1 MERSYKILLSAALIV
16 SFILLIFDIYIGGIA
31 FIIFI
36 ALLMSVWIMQ
46 DSRMHPDV
54 TASLKNEAKAVEL
67 KNRGNATAYAIHVA
81 IIPHDIEFDIP
92 LLKEDE
98 KYLYASDK
106 MIREAKVVVSFEN
119 ENKGRFSKTF
129 LLSATGKSD
138 DDLLKPAFPLF
149 KWKKEED

>member
-1 MERSYKILLSAALIV
+1 MERKYKILLGIAFAVCVIL
-16 SFILLIFDIYIGGIA
+16 FIADIYIGGIA

-36 ALLMSVWIMQ
+36 ALAMSVWIME
-46 DSRMHPDV
+46 DSGRHPLL
-54 TASLKNEAKAVEL
+54 TASLRDEAKSIEI
-67 KNRGNATAYAIHVA
+67 KNTGNASAYAIHIA

-98 KYLYASDK
+98 NYRYAFGR
-106 MIREAKVVVSFEN
+106 MISEAKVKVSFEN
-119 ENKGRFSKTF
+119 ENKNCFSKTY

-138 DDLLKPAFPLF
+138 DELLKPVFPLF

>member
-1 MERSYKILLSAALIV
+1 MERNYKILLGAALIV
-16 SFILLIFDIYIGGIA
+16 CVILLIIDIYIGGIA

-36 ALLMSVWIMQ
+36 ALLMSVWIME
-46 DSRMHPDV
+46 DSQMHPNV

-67 KNRGNATAYAIHVA
+67 RNRGNASAYTIHVA
-81 IIPHDIEFDIP
+81 IIPHDIDFDIP

-98 KYLYASDK
+98 KYLYTFGK
-106 MIREAKVVVSFEN
+106 MISEAKVVVSFEN
-119 ENKGRFSKTF
+119 ENKGRFSKTY

-138 DDLLKPAFPLF
+138 DDLLKPTFALF

>member
-1 MERSYKILLSAALIV
+1 MERNYKILLGAALV
-16 SFILLIFDIYIGGIA
+16 VCVILLIIDIYIGGIA

-36 ALLMSVWIMQ
+36 ALLMSVWIME
-46 DSRMHPDV
+46 DSQMHPNV

-67 KNRGNATAYAIHVA
+67 KNRGNASAYAIHVA

-98 KYLYASDK
+98 KYLYAFGK
-106 MIREAKVVVSFEN
+106 MLSEAKVVVSFEN
-119 ENKGRFSKTF
+119 ENKGRFSKTY

-138 DDLLKPAFPLF
+138 EDLLKPTFPLF
-149 KWKKEED
+149 RWKKEED

>member
-1 MERSYKILLSAALIV
+1 MERNYKILLAIALSV
-16 SFILLIFDIYIGGIA
+16 CVILLLYDSYIGGIA

-67 KNRGNATAYAIHVA
+67 RNKGNAPAFAIHVA
-81 IIPHDIEFDIP
+81 IIPHDIAFDIP

-98 KYLYASDK
+98 KYLYAFEK
-106 MIREAKVVVSFEN
+106 MISDAKVLVSFEN
-119 ENKGRFSKTF
+119 ENKERFSKTY